1 MSPTERSFDPTEETA
16 SLWAARLDGGSLT
29 ESDRAELEAWLAA
42 DPGRRAL
49 LEGFRKLSSGLD
61 LLLPGLVA
69 AGSFEM
75 PARRQAGR
83 PRRSP
88 AWLAAGAFAVAA
100 VAVAAVWFGWT
111 GGRAER
117 LTAPVAQRRSFTLAD
132 GTRVELNANTSI
144 TVESERAERRV
155 HLADG
160 EAFFEVTKDR
170 SRPFVVETPAGSVR
184 VTGTQFDVRTQ
195 ADSELVVTVV
205 EGSVQVRPGA
215 ETAAHSPGPIVL
227 GAGDRLRAD
236 RSGVTV
242 TALSKSSLDDAMAW
256 RDGWIVFQ
264 GTPLSEA
271 LSQFGRYHGCAIA
284 VTDGA
289 ARLRINA
296 RMSLDADLDGFYA
309 SLEAMLPDVR
319 VERDASGGARV
330 SLRSEK

>member
-29 ESDRAELEAWLAA
+29 ESDRAELEAWLAG

-49 LEGFRKLSSGLD
+49 LEGFRKLSSDLD
-61 LLLPGLVA
+61 LLMPELVA

-75 PARRQAGR
+75 PARRQAAR

-132 GTRVELNANTSI
+132 GTRVELNANTSV

-155 HLADG
+155 QLADG

-170 SRPFVVETPAGSVR
+170 ARPFVVETPAG
-184 VTGTQFDVRTQ
+184 
-195 ADSELVVTVV
+195 
-205 EGSVQVRPGA
+205 
-215 ETAAHSPGPIVL
+215 
-227 GAGDRLRAD
+227 
-236 RSGVTV
+236 
-242 TALSKSSLDDAMAW
+242 
-256 RDGWIVFQ
+256 
-264 GTPLSEA
+264 
-271 LSQFGRYHGCAIA
+271 
-284 VTDGA
+284 
-289 ARLRINA
+289 
-296 RMSLDADLDGFYA
+296 
-309 SLEAMLPDVR
+309 
-319 VERDASGGARV
+319 
-330 SLRSEK
+330 